1 MLPASCKG
9 KVPLLSP
16 YSPLVFPPHSPM
28 HDLTLSPPSDHST
41 LLSERLKHAK
51 LEVTESIATQD
62 YATKNFLID
71 LI

>member
-16 YSPLVFPPHSPM
+16 YSPLVFPPHSPT
-28 HDLTLSPPSDHST
+28 HDLTLSPPSDHIT